1 MFSSPPLQLHLLLPF
16 VVVVVVDKVSLCNP
30 GYPGTYYGVQA
41 GLKLMP
47 GFFFFLILDEQG

>member
-47 GFFFFLILDEQG
+47 GFFFFF